1 MIFLILVDIV
11 YNIIYNMPKYTIAQ
25 QKSYAFYK
33 ESEGKARIAAMKGEC
48 LLAERLFLQAAK
60 GRKQHCLRYNGGTWD
75 AGHKARYDICVG
87 SAWIQREC
95 YENDKLE
102 DEITYERQG
111 KQPKR
116 VWNVWR
122 NTNKTQK
129 KDEFASL
136 LNKHAEIKSRRS
148 ALKRN

>member
-1 MIFLILVDIV
+1 
-11 YNIIYNMPKYTIAQ
+11 MPKYTIAQ

-33 ESEGKARIAAMKGEC
+33 ESERKARVAAMKGEC
-48 LLAERLFLQAAK
+48 LLAESLFLQAAE
-60 GRKQHCLRYNGGTWD
+60 GRKQHSLRYNGGKWD
-75 AGHKARYDICVG
+75 PGHKARYQICIG

-95 YENDKLE
+95 YENDKIE

-122 NTNKTQK
+122 NTNKSRK

-136 LNKHAEIKSRRS
+136 LNKHTEIKSRRR
-148 ALKRN
+148 ALKRI